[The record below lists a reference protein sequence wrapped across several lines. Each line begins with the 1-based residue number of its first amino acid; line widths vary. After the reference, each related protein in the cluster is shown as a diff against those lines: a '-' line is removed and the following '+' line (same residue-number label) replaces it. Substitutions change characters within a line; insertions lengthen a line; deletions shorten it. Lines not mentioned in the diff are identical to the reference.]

1 MTTIPIKAIIADV
14 DGVMVGREEGVNF
27 PLPHDD
33 IITALRRVGQNI
45 PIILCSAKF
54 RTAIDGIILQADLAN
69 PHITD
74 GGALIINPL
83 GEPEI
88 IEQNV
93 IDRAIVLDYLAIDN
107 AATELYTAQTVYLQ
121 KDDDAAFV
129 RKRSQL
135 LQTQPVMVDSLIEIA
150 KTTDIIKIISFA
162 ENKNDMPR
170 IEAQAKRLGSRVHYI
185 WSYHPRIVPRRPCV
199 ITAAGVSKEHAARKV
214 TGYLGLSFDNI
225 LGVGDSPAD
234 WNFMQLCKYVA
245 TVGND
250 TTLQRLVESK
260 GPAHYFHAT
269 SVNDHG
275 LLQILEHFGLD

>member
-135 LQTQPVMVDSLIEIA
+135 LQTQPVMVDSLIEIRMICRGL
-150 KTTDIIKIISFA
+150 KPRLNVLDHGYITYGRII
-162 ENKNDMPR
+162 P
-170 IEAQAKRLGSRVHYI
+170 
-185 WSYHPRIVPRRPCV
+185 
-199 ITAAGVSKEHAARKV
+199 VSCRA
-214 TGYLGLSFDNI
+214 
-225 LGVGDSPAD
+225 
-234 WNFMQLCKYVA
+234 
-245 TVGND
+245 
-250 TTLQRLVESK
+250 
-260 GPAHYFHAT
+260 GPA
-269 SVNDHG
+269 
-275 LLQILEHFGLD
+275 L

>member
-1 MTTIPIKAIIADV
+1 
-14 DGVMVGREEGVNF
+14 
-27 PLPHDD
+27 
-33 IITALRRVGQNI
+33 
-45 PIILCSAKF
+45 
-54 RTAIDGIILQADLAN
+54 
-69 PHITD
+69 
-74 GGALIINPL
+74 
-83 GEPEI
+83 
-88 IEQNV
+88 
-93 IDRAIVLDYLAIDN
+93 
-107 AATELYTAQTVYLQ
+107 
-121 KDDDAAFV
+121 
-129 RKRSQL
+129 
-135 LQTQPVMVDSLIEIA
+135 
-150 KTTDIIKIISFA
+150 
-162 ENKNDMPR
+162 
-170 IEAQAKRLGSRVHYI
+170 
-185 WSYHPRIVPRRPCV
+185 VPRRPCV